1 MSNEIKTLTQ
11 EETAETKAPAHLPVL
26 TVEKDEELMSE
37 QEMQEIKWHE
47 LKNAYIS
54 KKILSGTLS
63 GLETTPNDHRTIG
76 IVYYNGYKI
85 SIPAAE
91 LIRLNSTGGDTN
103 TRMEKIISS
112 MIGAEISFMII
123 AIDNSSRSVIAPR
136 LKANEKNIRTFYFD
150 KNEQGRYK
158 IYEGSIVEARIT
170 GVSLTSIR
178 VEIFG
183 AECNIQPAE
192 LSWDFIANAHD
203 EYAIGEKVMVK
214 VTSIRGRDNAEETFQ
229 ITASICLAK
238 STAKEV
244 IEMKLTN
251 KVKAN
256 LTSAYMAGCMALS
269 AATTAN
275 AADLSGVTNSVTS
288 SVNDIVNVIT
298 PIAWAV
304 VILDIVIMGCVLMW
318 HSVSRDEKNSD
329 KKLEEFF
336 YIIIFLSNH

>member
-11 EETAETKAPAHLPVL
+11 DETPETKAPAHLPVL
-26 TVEKDEELMSE
+26 TVEKDEEPAFSE
-37 QEMQEIKWHE
+37 NDQEKAWHE

-54 KKILSGTLS
+54 KNILSGTLS
-63 GLETTPNDHRTIG
+63 GLEITPNDHRTIG

-123 AIDNSSRSVIAPR
+123 AIDNSSKSVIASR
-136 LKANEKNIRTFYFD
+136 LKANDRNIRTFYFD

-170 GVSLTSIR
+170 GVSSASIR

-203 EYAIGEKVMVK
+203 KYAIGEKVMVK
-214 VTSIRGRDNAEETFQ
+214 VISIRGRENAEEPFQ
-229 ITASICLAK
+229 IAASIRQA
-238 STAKEV
+238 EP
-244 IEMKLTN
+244 N
-251 KVKAN
+251 K
-256 LTSAYMAGCMALS
+256 
-269 AATTAN
+269 
-275 AADLSGVTNSVTS
+275 
-288 SVNDIVNVIT
+288 
-298 PIAWAV
+298 
-304 VILDIVIMGCVLMW
+304 
-318 HSVSRDEKNSD
+318 
-329 KKLEEFF
+329 
-336 YIIIFLSNH
+336 

>member
-26 TVEKDEELMSE
+26 TVEKDEELMTE
-37 QEMQEIKWHE
+37 KELQDIKWHE

-76 IVYYNGYKI
+76 IVYYSGFKI

-91 LIRLNSTGGDTN
+91 LIRLNSSGGDTN

-112 MIGAEISFMII
+112 MIGVEISFMIL
-123 AIDNSSRSVIAPR
+123 AIDNSSRSVIASR

-170 GVSLTSIR
+170 GVSSTSIR

-203 EYAIGEKVMVK
+203 KYAIGEKVMVK
-214 VTSIRGRDNAEETFQ
+214 VTSICGRDNEEEPFQ
-229 ITASICLAK
+229 ITASIRQAEPNRQAEL
-238 STAKEV
+238 
-244 IEMKLTN
+244 I
-251 KVKAN
+251 
-256 LTSAYMAGCMALS
+256 G
-269 AATTAN
+269 
-275 AADLSGVTNSVTS
+275 SVTRNCIYTGE
-288 SVNDIVNVIT
+288 VVDIRKGTYLI
-298 PIAWAV
+298 
-304 VILDIVIMGCVLMW
+304 
-318 HSVSRDEKNSD
+318 K
-329 KKLEEFF
+329 
-336 YIIIFLSNH
+336 LSNGLNALAHSSHCKNPVMRKDTVAYVVKYIDDKNYTVIGNIIRVIKPARRY